1 MTNQIV
7 FLAPRGFGTEETEK
21 NVIRRLDLY
30 LDQTKRILNESV
42 DLYLFLP
49 KNSGIYDTGIVGAG
63 SINIIRIG
71 GPTRNFLL
79 FAKRSRVFANVHHI
93 RPRLII
99 SSDVRFAF
107 LSTTIFKF
115 GMKNA
120 KIQVQIHGNYDSL
133 KPKFM
138 FLRPFLF
145 LYYFLVFSFSDS
157 IRMASPHQFESFPKT
172 LQSKVKNTVIAPVP
186 FIFETVTRPSEGHFT
201 SIGYVGRIHGERGIE
216 RWVEVARNIESK
228 IGKVD
233 YVIIGDGDQRNDFLE
248 ALHLNGRSNL
258 KYMGWLSSFDL
269 NQSWH
274 LIGVLLVTA
283 ESESF
288 GVAMREALLHGVYV
302 VAFENQ
308 ATMRLKKEFP
318 KFVFTSRSNKEL
330 AELAI
335 KLRNRRIPFK
345 DIQEIYYFFAKEQ
358 NISVKEIASSWAQE
372 LQSQ

>member
-1 MTNQIV
+1 
-7 FLAPRGFGTEETEK
+7 
-21 NVIRRLDLY
+21 
-30 LDQTKRILNESV
+30 
-42 DLYLFLP
+42 
-49 KNSGIYDTGIVGAG
+49 
-63 SINIIRIG
+63 
-71 GPTRNFLL
+71 
-79 FAKRSRVFANVHHI
+79 
-93 RPRLII
+93 
-99 SSDVRFAF
+99 
-107 LSTTIFKF
+107 
-115 GMKNA
+115 
-120 KIQVQIHGNYDSL
+120 
-133 KPKFM
+133 
-138 FLRPFLF
+138 
-145 LYYFLVFSFSDS
+145 
-157 IRMASPHQFESFPKT
+157 
-172 LQSKVKNTVIAPVP
+172 
-186 FIFETVTRPSEGHFT
+186 
-201 SIGYVGRIHGERGIE
+201 
-216 RWVEVARNIESK
+216 
-228 IGKVD
+228 
-233 YVIIGDGDQRNDFLE
+233 
-248 ALHLNGRSNL
+248 
-258 KYMGWLSSFDL
+258 MGWLSSFDL